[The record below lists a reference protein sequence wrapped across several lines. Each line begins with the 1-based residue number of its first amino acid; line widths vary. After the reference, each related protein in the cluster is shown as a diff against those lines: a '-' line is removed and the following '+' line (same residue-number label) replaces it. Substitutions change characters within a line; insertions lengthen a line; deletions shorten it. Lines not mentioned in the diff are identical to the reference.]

1 MKILRWILG
10 GVLALYALLSAVT
23 VVGFA
28 TAYKLG
34 LMAADKPELK
44 KIEPYMAGV
53 SWFELA
59 LGSLTVI
66 LLALAAWR
74 RLGET
79 GYAHSWRSHTWA
91 VLAEV
96 GCGALAAEEADG
108 GPAVPPKLDAAL
120 RAVLRMQTRAL
131 LILLAGFAVFTPGT
145 LF

>member
-74 RLGET
+74 LFT
-79 GYAHSWRSHTWA
+79 G
-91 VLAEV
+91 
-96 GCGALAAEEADG
+96 G
-108 GPAVPPKLDAAL
+108 
-120 RAVLRMQTRAL
+120 RAL
-131 LILLAGFAVFTPGT
+131 LVFLAAFVVDLATWLIMSSSEAYQAAFTAEERSADYVVIGVMALIGLAIWWT
-145 LF
+145 ERRRA